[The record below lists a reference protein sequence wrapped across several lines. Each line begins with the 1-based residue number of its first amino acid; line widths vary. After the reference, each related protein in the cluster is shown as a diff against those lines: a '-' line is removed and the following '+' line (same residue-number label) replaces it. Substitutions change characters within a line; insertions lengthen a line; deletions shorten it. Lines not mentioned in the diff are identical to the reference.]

1 MAGNV
6 RPMPTPPSIEA
17 PWKAGLRGARANL
30 VPGLV
35 LQTFALAL
43 VLGYYFAPG
52 VADALRHLET
62 FRERVGITY
71 SIVSTALFGGVIPW
85 LYMKA
90 NPATRLRYTV
100 AQGLA
105 LIAFWGYKGVEMHLL
120 YGGMAELFGHDNTI
134 GTVVKKVL
142 VDQFVYCP
150 LLAVPGMWL
159 AYAWVEGNFA
169 LKPIITNVRQGGW
182 IMREVVPVFIANFG
196 VWMPT
201 VCIIYTLP
209 TVLQLPLENL
219 VLCFFTLMLAHLSQR
234 EPATGSQ

>member
-1 MAGNV
+1 MSS
-6 RPMPTPPSIEA
+6 PPTWRQA
-17 PWKAGLRGARANL
+17 WRRGLAGARANL
-30 VPGLV
+30 IPGLV

-52 VADALRHLET
+52 VADTLRHLEEFKT
-62 FRERVGITY
+62 RVGIPY
-71 SIVSTALFGGVIPW
+71 SIVSTALFGGLIPW
-85 LYMKA
+85 IYLKA
-90 NPATRLRYTV
+90 NPATQLRYTV

-105 LIAFWGYKGVEMHLL
+105 LVAFWGYKGVEMHFL
-120 YGGMAELFGHDNTI
+120 YGGMAELFGHDNAV

-159 AYAWVEGNFA
+159 AYTWVEGDFA
-169 LKPIITNVRQGGW
+169 IRPIVASIRQSEW
-182 IMREVVPVFIANFG
+182 FMRELLPVLVANFG

-201 VCIIYTLP
+201 VSIIYTLP

-219 VLCFFTLMLAHLSQR
+219 VLCFFTLMLAHISQR
-234 EPATGSQ
+234 RTPVVAAS

>member
-6 RPMPTPPSIEA
+6 RPMPNPPSIEA

-35 LQTFALAL
+35 LQAFALAL

-71 SIVSTALFGGVIPW
+71 SILSTALFGGLIPW
-85 LYMKA
+85 IYLKA
-90 NPATRLRYTV
+90 NPATRLRYTA

-105 LIAFWGYKGVEMHLL
+105 LIAFWGYKGVEMHFL
-120 YGGMAELFGHDNTI
+120 YGGMAELFGHDNALR
-134 GTVVKKVL
+134 TVVTKVL
-142 VDQFVYCP
+142 VDQLVYCP

-159 AYAWVEGNFA
+159 AYKWVEGHFA
-169 LKPIITNVRQGGW
+169 IAPILESIRTRGFV
-182 IMREVVPVFIANFG
+182 MREFVPVLIANLG
-196 VWMPT
+196 VWLPT
-201 VCIIYTLP
+201 VSIIYTLP

-234 EPATGSQ
+234 KTDPSS